1 MPKLSICIPVE
12 PGYAPP
18 IHLVER
24 LLAKPDADIEI
35 IVAPYMDSCRAATDL
50 HERAGRDRRLVIL
63 PDAPENISAANLWIG
78 TVAAVTGEWLTL
90 VRPGD
95 MIEPDLADVL
105 AYVDR
110 ELPGTD
116 ALGWNSFQIDASHPR
131 DIPASI
137 AIPRQH
143 HITAMDKT
151 PMLQAFFLW
160 AGALDTPSMPF
171 GLFHGAIKR
180 TLLETILANSGPL
193 SWLTPL
199 PQYEW
204 SARVLMFCEQMAL
217 SYRPLSAVDFRTYQP
232 RAIPSPLEGFPFNAG
247 IGVTA
252 AIADIQARLLTDLGS
267 PWNGFGENFI
277 RACLIDCMKT
287 HDRIA
292 FDAKVAAYREA
303 LARCGDGRYAAGF
316 APEYS
321 PAPSPDR
328 RRGIYGQVLHA
339 DRFLGNAVTAQDFYA
354 AASGILSAIKV
365 VTGKA
370 LAPRE
375 EQAFL
380 DAS

>member
-12 PGYAPP
+12 PGYSPP
-18 IHLVER
+18 LHLVQS
-24 LLAKPDADIEI
+24 LLAKPDADLEI
-35 IVAPYMDSCRAATDL
+35 IVAPYMDSCDAAVEL
-50 HERAGRDRRLVIL
+50 HDIAARDPRLVIL
-63 PDAPENISAANLWIG
+63 PSAPENISAANLWIG

-105 AYVDR
+105 AYLDR
-110 ELPGTD
+110 ALPGTD

-131 DIPASI
+131 DVAASI

-160 AGALDTPSMPF
+160 AGAHDTPTMPF

-204 SARVLMFCEQMAL
+204 SARVLMFSEQMAL
-217 SYRPLSAVDFRTYQP
+217 SYRPLSAVDFRPYQP
-232 RAIPSPLEGFPFNAG
+232 LAIPSPLEGFPFNAG

-267 PWNGFGENFI
+267 PWNGFGEDFI

-287 HDRIA
+287 HDRAA
-292 FDAKVAAYREA
+292 FDVKVAAYREA
-303 LARCGDGRYAAGF
+303 LARCGDGRFAQAF
-316 APEYS
+316 APEYN
-321 PAPSPDR
+321 PMPRPDR
-328 RRGIYGQVLHA
+328 RRGVQGQVLLA
-339 DRFLGNAVTAQDFYA
+339 DRFLGNAVTAQEFYA
-354 AASGILSAIKV
+354 AANGVLSAIKV

-370 LAPRE
+370 LTPRE

-380 DAS
+380 DVG